1 MQNAIRLI
9 WRNRPPF
16 ARGSSLLSVDR
27 RSGALFECRFYVPL
41 RFSIR
46 LTSFQVCRDPES
58 WEWCLAEQLTGA
70 ELYRG
75 AERSKISAQVAAQ
88 LAFENW
94 LQVDRRGEGFSNPQY
109 YDWQAFSKSPMAE
122 QKSSL

>member
-1 MQNAIRLI
+1 M
-9 WRNRPPF
+9 
-16 ARGSSLLSVDR
+16 
-27 RSGALFECRFYVPL
+27 PL

-94 LQVDRRGEGFSNPQY
+94 LQVDRRGEGFSNPNITTGKHSQKVR
-109 YDWQAFSKSPMAE
+109 WRNKNPVSELMNVSNTAAE
-122 QKSSL
+122 TNRAEIIS